1 MSKAVRRLL
10 RRESSKLGFTSTID
24 KNAPPTYVPSLIL
37 DKVTNVEDLDHLDE
51 VARKD
56 PLANFITYGV
66 AEMVFDDW
74 FILVDKNGEP
84 VLEEAM
90 RQLGML
96 NAKRA
101 FTQVLAAE
109 RWAGW
114 AYIYTG
120 KNKFIPE
127 SGKGGKIGTLQYFT
141 PKNCTVFEYYSELDN
156 IEDPTKRPGT
166 AKTMKV
172 EFDMGSGNV
181 QTSKVLFLPASD
193 FILWNTRPLGRG
205 ETGRSI
211 MEAVWDMLT
220 YIRYEFNS
228 MTWFDM
234 KIGAGLFLA
243 LTDDSFGDEVLAKWQ
258 TAFEDVSNRRA
269 LVVDGGQV
277 KDVKFIGPSGSVT
290 DFVQHIDM
298 CIQVMSVP
306 IQIPKDLLVGA
317 AAGAVTGSETNLKL
331 GENLEAKVKSTI
343 EEYIRE
349 VISRM
354 GFTDTDYFFDWQAK
368 DAPDKEKESKIEQ
381 THAQAQATKTPYL
394 TVDELREIDGYLP
407 LPDGRGDK
415 LASEQAAEES
425 ERRSKF
431 NIGVE
436 GLPSAEDREQTGNEG
451 GTQI

>member
-1 MSKAVRRLL
+1 MSSVLRRIL
-10 RRESSKLGFTSTID
+10 RRETTSKLGFTSTID

-37 DKVTNVEDLDHLDE
+37 DKVTNVEDIDHLE
-51 VARKD
+51 KVARKD
-56 PLANFITYGV
+56 PLANFITFGV

-74 FILVDKNGEP
+74 FILVDENGEP

-90 RQLGML
+90 RQLAML

-109 RWAGW
+109 RTFGFAWL
-114 AYIYTG
+114 YTG
-120 KNKFIPE
+120 RNKFIPKVAE
-127 SGKGGKIGTLQYFT
+127 GGLIASLQFFT
-141 PKNCTVFEYYSELDN
+141 PQNCSVFEYDDVGN
-156 IEDPTKRPGT
+156 P
-166 AKTMKV
+166 KTMKI
-172 EFDMGSGNV
+172 EFVVGKANT
-181 QTSKVLFLPASD
+181 QTTEVLYLPASD

-205 ETGRSI
+205 YTGRSI
-211 MEAVWDMLT
+211 LEPIWDMLT

-234 KIGAGLFLA
+234 KIGTGLFLA
-243 LTDDSFGDEVLAKWQ
+243 LTDAGFGDEVLAKWQ
-258 TAFEDVSNRRA
+258 TAFEDVSTRRA

-277 KDVKFIGPSGSVT
+277 KSVGWVGPTGAVT
-290 DFVQHIDM
+290 DFVSHIDM

-306 IQIPKDLLVGA
+306 IGIPKDLLVGA
-317 AAGAVTGSETNLKL
+317 AAGAVTGSETNLTL

-343 EEYIRE
+343 EEFIRD

-354 GFTDTDYFFDWQAK
+354 GFNDTVYLFDWLAK
-368 DAPDKEKESKIEQ
+368 AASDEEKKSKIEQ

-394 TVDELREIDGYLP
+394 LIDELREIDGYPP

-415 LASEQAAEES
+415 LASEQS
-425 ERRSKF
+425 QF
-431 NIGVE
+431 NIDVQ
-436 GLPSAEDREQTGNEG
+436 GLPSAEEQENTGNEE